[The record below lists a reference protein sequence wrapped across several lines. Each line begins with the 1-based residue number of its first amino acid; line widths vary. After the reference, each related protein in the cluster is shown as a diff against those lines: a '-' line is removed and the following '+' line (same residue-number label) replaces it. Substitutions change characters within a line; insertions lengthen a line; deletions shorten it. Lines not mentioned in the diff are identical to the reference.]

1 MNQIIYQVD
10 AFTTRPFS
18 GNPAGVCALKEE
30 AEDAWMQSVAMEMNL
45 SETAFLVP
53 HGNAFHLRWFTP
65 KKEVR
70 LCGHATLASAH
81 ILWETGTL
89 REDQPACFDTL
100 SGRLTAHQRGDWID
114 MDFPARFEQPAP
126 PPDGL
131 LEALG
136 IQAQYVGLSNNT
148 YLVEVESESVVRA
161 CQPDFAWLNR
171 LPLRSVVVTA
181 RSETPDFD
189 FVSRYFAPSMGV
201 NEDPVTGSA
210 HCILTPF
217 WSTRLGKE
225 AMSAY
230 QASLR
235 GGALR
240 VRLAG
245 ERVILSGQA
254 VTVLTGE
261 LKTGVES

>member
-1 MNQIIYQVD
+1 
-10 AFTTRPFS
+10 
-18 GNPAGVCALKEE
+18 
-30 AEDAWMQSVAMEMNL
+30 MQSVAMEMNL
-45 SETAFLVP
+45 SETAFLVRQ
-53 HGNAFHLRWFTP
+53 GDAFHLRWFTP

-89 REDQPACFDTL
+89 SEDDPACFDTL
-100 SGRLTAHQRGDWID
+100 SGRLTAIKSGDWID
-114 MDFPARFEQPAP
+114 MDFPARFEQPTS

-136 IQAQYVGLSNNT
+136 VQAQYVGLSNNT
-148 YLVEVESESVVRA
+148 YLVEVDSEATVRA

-171 LPLRSVVVTA
+171 LPLRSVIVTA
-181 RSETPDFD
+181 RWDSSARSDATDFD
-189 FVSRYFAPSMGV
+189 FISRYFAPSMGV

-210 HCILTPF
+210 HCVLTPF
-217 WSTRLGKE
+217 WAARLGKQE
-225 AMSAY
+225 MCAY
-230 QASLR
+230 QASPR

-254 VTVLTGE
+254 VTVLVGE
-261 LKTGVES
+261 LKTGSL